1 MPCPRPADAIHLPA
15 PRLRRLV
22 FFAAVLATTA
32 WGVALMLDVLSV
44 NGMTALELSILVLFA
59 ITFAWISI
67 AFWTAVA
74 GFVLQLLGRD
84 PLSLAPLAARWSP
97 DTALSTRT
105 AIVMPVYNEDTARV
119 LAGLEA
125 TYRDLQSTGRGAS
138 FDFYLLSDTNDPAI
152 AAIEQ
157 DAWQALRR
165 RLNGD
170 SRVYYRRRARNEGR
184 KAGNIAEFCRRW
196 GEYYDCMV
204 VLDADS
210 IMTGRALVRLAL
222 AMQSNPSAGIIQTV
236 PIPVRQETLF
246 GRFSQFG
253 ASLYSPMLATGQS
266 FWQVD
271 VANYWGHNAILR
283 VQAFIEHCG
292 LPELPGRPPLGGE
305 ILSHDFVEAAL
316 VRRGGWDVY
325 LVPELEGSFE
335 EMPGNVLDYA
345 KRDRRWSEG
354 NLQHMRLLTAHGLH
368 PLSRLHFL
376 LGAFAY
382 ACSFFWLLM
391 LGLGTVDAVG
401 RALTVHEFFHFGNQ
415 LFPNWPVARVREMF
429 LLMGIVIAML
439 VLPKVMG
446 VLLCLFQPQRRRS
459 FGGGARVVSSACLEL
474 AFSVL
479 LAPVTMSFH
488 AYFVACI
495 LCGRRVTWDPQ
506 ARNSRA
512 LPWREVLRS
521 TWVAT
526 LGGLAWALG
535 TWWVAPIFFW
545 ALTPVLI
552 GLILAAPLVAVSS
565 RPGPGQSLRRSGI
578 FLTAQE
584 TDPPQVL
591 SDVERL
597 LLEPLPVAPAGG
609 ADLAL
614 ALPPDLPC
622 SMPAQ
627 RLDSGPRWNRGGAWV
642 AGRRAAFQRR
652 T

>member
-1 MPCPRPADAIHLPA
+1 MPCPRHADTIRLPA

-22 FFAAVLATTA
+22 FFSAVLATTA
-32 WGVALMLDVLSV
+32 WGVSLMLDILSV
-44 NGMTALELSILVLFA
+44 NGMTALELGILVLFA

-84 PLSLAPLAARWSP
+84 PLSLAPRPVRWNSA
-97 DTALSTRT
+97 TALSTRT

-119 LAGLEA
+119 LAGFEA
-125 TYRDLQSTGRGAS
+125 TYRDLQSTGQGAS
-138 FDFYLLSDTNDPAI
+138 FDFYLLSDTNNPAI

-157 DAWQALRR
+157 DAWRALHR

-170 SRVYYRRRARNEGR
+170 SRAYYRRRARNEGR
-184 KAGNIAEFCRRW
+184 KAGNIADFCCRW
-196 GEYYDCMV
+196 GGYYDCMV

-210 IMTGRALVRLAL
+210 IMTGQTLVRMAL
-222 AMQSNPSAGIIQTV
+222 AMQSNPTAGIIQTV

-246 GRFSQFG
+246 GRFSQFA

-266 FWQVD
+266 FWQAG

-283 VQAFIEHCG
+283 VQAFTDHCG

-325 LVPELEGSFE
+325 LVPDLEGSFE

-354 NLQHMRLLTAHGLH
+354 NLQHMRLLSAHGLH
-368 PLSRLHFL
+368 PLNRLHFL

-401 RALTVHEFFHFGNQ
+401 RALTAHEFFHSGNQ
-415 LFPNWPVARVREMF
+415 LFPTWPVARVREMF
-429 LLMGIVIAML
+429 LLLGIVIAML

-446 VLLCLFQPQRRRS
+446 VLLCLIQPRRRRS
-459 FGGGARVVSSACLEL
+459 FGGGPRVISSACLEL

-506 ARNSRA
+506 ARDSRA
-512 LPWREVLRS
+512 LPWKEVLRS
-521 TWVAT
+521 TWVAS

-545 ALTPVLI
+545 ALTPVLV
-552 GLILAAPLVAVSS
+552 GLILAPPLVSVSS
-565 RPGPGQSLRRSGI
+565 RPGPGRRLRRSGI

-584 TDPPQVL
+584 TDPPRVL
-591 SDVERL
+591 SEVESL
-597 LLEPLPVAPAGG
+597 LQEPLPSAPRGD
-609 ADLAL
+609 ADLDL
-614 ALPPDLPC
+614 ALPPDLPG
-622 SMPAQ
+622 SMPVQ

-642 AGRRAAFQRR
+642 AGVRAAFQRR